1 MWPGGEIYVAEWCP
15 LVTILV
21 FSSSAHFSFSY
32 LCNKKHVDGL
42 SVQPTPCSSDPR
54 DCLALPPGELVEGE
68 CQQHR
73 ICILGTP
80 GRVINVFRE
89 HQKKQLRTHTM

>member
-42 SVQPTPCSSDPR
+42 PVQPTPCSSDPR
-54 DCLALPPGELVEGE
+54 DRLAPPWGA
-68 CQQHR
+68 
-73 ICILGTP
+73 
-80 GRVINVFRE
+80 GRRRVSTVPNMHPRN
-89 HQKKQLRTHTM
+89 TW